1 MFIAVKIGYAMIIVC
16 LLLMT
21 WAIMVKASPVA
32 LGSGVINYPMSLG
45 AQQDASDSIQYPP
58 CAFNPLC
65 TCSKAVPDLGIVSC
79 RDVPL
84 ARLPPS
90 LNSSKIFILR
100 LENNGLRWIEPQ
112 LLQSTG
118 LYRLQISDN
127 PLPEIPDD
135 SLMGL
140 ERSLWELALQRNKLT
155 SVPNRAIRYMQ
166 RLRLLD
172 LTGNDIYELSSDSFR
187 GLEQSLLTLVLA
199 DNSIN
204 ALPPGAFSELSR
216 LETLDLRGNALQ
228 NLDAS
233 ALPPRIQHLS
243 LADNLLSK
251 MPVAALKTGMQS
263 LDLSRNRL
271 VKIYPEEEDDDTDL
285 ESSVVGDT
293 TQGGNKKNKGNSDY
307 PRISLDVLRL
317 EYNFITELEEASF
330 RTFTS
335 INYTFLDG
343 NPINTLHN
351 YAFKDATIR
360 DLSMRDC
367 GINTLPLNVF
377 GGLENS
383 LHYLDLS
390 SNNLKELPHGM
401 LARLPNL
408 RGLNLR
414 DNRVKIEPNMFD
426 HDYSGAIPVNVKQ
439 SNRNAD
445 TSNKKNVIGNANN
458 LHHLDISGRE
468 MEMFSSVPEMM
479 EPWTGLREISFG
491 RFKGG
496 KKLSPED
503 FTELS
508 PDVEELNFINSGL
521 TGINAHAFR
530 NARGVRRLD
539 FSENSIKNLDNDA
552 FVEIGHSLDELRMHR
567 ALKMDSIPAKAFMH
581 LTGTKEIDLSANG
594 LKTIPE
600 SSFMALK
607 SLRRI
612 RMHDNHIGRIPKGL
626 FLPETHMYL
635 EDADFSFNAIDH
647 VYVDTFKGLTSLRQ
661 IRLDDNKIAAM
672 EPKSY
677 ADLPRLRFLDLQG
690 NRVNEL
696 NTDTFQNLPELEEL
710 DISYN
715 MLKQL
720 NFAALDQVGTLA
732 SLCFNVSHNKLT
744 ELKPVNVMIS
754 NNNNN
759 YNNQGN
765 YHVNV
770 KTMDISFNNITE
782 IAGGFFR
789 PIETALTYLML
800 GHNSITNVTR
810 EAFGNMPHLQ
820 WLDLS
825 HNKLREVDFDAFRH
839 TRRLQ
844 VLFMDHNELAEIP
857 AETFHSLTEMRVVS
871 FAHNQLRQLP
881 DGLLFAASNMERLD
895 VSNNQLTRVPIGVFS
910 SGSGRS
916 LCELD
921 LSGNQIAALQPNDA
935 VNRFKSLTF
944 LDLSDNRLTRLD
956 DSTFL
961 GMSQLSSLHLSF
973 NNFDSY
979 GLSSA
984 LAALDSSP
992 RLVELSLAGLNLD
1005 TLPSL
1010 PPLPALRELHAQ
1022 YNILPALPSDL
1033 AANLTGLRMLDVRD
1047 NSLNTLG
1054 QVGLGGGLILPQLRS
1069 LKIANN
1075 PLGLITDAC
1084 LATATRLGE
1093 LDIRNLTQ
1101 LTAIET
1107 GALSKMNHLRT
1118 LKVGTFNM
1126 ARDFNIPRLI
1136 KHNIALKNLFVELD
1150 SREKD
1155 LNDKMNGIF
1164 PTKLSAVYFT
1174 GKSLKSI
1181 GNNVL
1186 QGIRSPMLHIG
1197 IHNTSVETIPK
1208 AFFNQLGRT
1217 RNLTLDVRNNTIKSM
1232 ANPNSGERPGAPK
1245 AVFLTHLQMSGNNWN
1260 CDCEL
1265 GWVEVWQ
1272 RKKRQFLCPGGDRN
1286 KCEYGAEDDL
1296 RNSKCENKQ
1305 RTSLIEVLKADLEC
1319 GWSSGSVS
1327 LTAQKAVAIIPA
1339 IALIIMSVLY

>member
-1 MFIAVKIGYAMIIVC
+1 MFIAVKIGYAMVVLC
-16 LLLMT
+16 LLLMS
-21 WAIMVKASPVA
+21 WAILVKAGPVA
-32 LGSGVINYPMSLG
+32 LNNGIVNYPMSLG
-45 AQQDASDSIQYPP
+45 AQQDASDAVQYPP

-65 TCSKAVPDLGIVSC
+65 TCSKTVPDLGIVSC

-84 ARLPPS
+84 ARVPLS
-90 LNSSKIFILR
+90 LNSSRVFILR

-112 LLQSTG
+112 LLQNTG

-127 PLPEIPDD
+127 PLPEMPDD
-135 SLMGL
+135 SLQGL
-140 ERSLWELALQRNKLT
+140 ERSLWELALQRNRLT
-155 SVPNRAIRYMQ
+155 SVPNRAIRYLR

-172 LTGNDIYELSSDSFR
+172 LTGNDIYELFPDSFR
-187 GLEQSLLTLVLA
+187 GLEESLETLILA
-199 DNSIN
+199 DNSISS
-204 ALPPGAFSELSR
+204 LPPGAFSELSR
-216 LETLDLRGNALQ
+216 LETLDMRGNALQ
-228 NLDAS
+228 NLDAA

-243 LADNLLSK
+243 LADNLLSS
-251 MPVAALKTGMQS
+251 MPIAALKTGLRS
-263 LDLSRNRL
+263 LDLSKNRL
-271 VKIYPEEEDDDTDL
+271 TKVYPEEEDDEADL
-285 ESSVVGDT
+285 DPTVASGSA
-293 TQGGNKKNKGNSDY
+293 QGGRKNTNTINY
-307 PRISLDVLRL
+307 PKISLDVLRL
-317 EYNFITELEEASF
+317 EYNFISELPEASF
-330 RTFTS
+330 RAFTS
-335 INYTFLDG
+335 VNFTFLDG
-343 NPINTLHN
+343 NPINTI
-351 YAFKDATIR
+351 YDDAFKDARIR

-367 GINTLPLNVF
+367 GISSMPPNVF
-377 GGLENS
+377 GGLEQS

-390 SNNLKELPHGM
+390 SNNLSELPHGV

-414 DNRVKIEPNMFD
+414 DNRMKIEPSMFD
-426 HDYSGAIPVNVKQ
+426 HDYSGGLPSSANVRQ

-445 TSNKKNVIGNANN
+445 ANKKSVHGNAQN
-458 LHHLDISGRE
+458 LHHLDVSGRE
-468 MEMFSSVPEMM
+468 MDMYSSVPEMM
-479 EPWTGLREISFG
+479 LPWSGLRELSFG

-496 KKLSPED
+496 KKLSSDD

-521 TGINAHAFR
+521 TGIEPHAFR

-539 FSENSIKNLDNDA
+539 VSENSIKNIDNDA

-567 ALKMDSIPAKAFMH
+567 ALKMDSIPHKAFMH
-581 LTGTKEIDLSANG
+581 LTGTKEMDLSANG
-594 LKTIPE
+594 LKNIPE
-600 SSFMALK
+600 GAFQTLK
-607 SLRRI
+607 GLRRL
-612 RMHDNHIGRIPKGL
+612 RLHDNQIGRIPKGS
-626 FLPETHMYL
+626 FLSETHSYL
-635 EDADFSFNAIDH
+635 EDVDFSFNSIDH
-647 VYVDTFKGLTSLRQ
+647 VYVDTFKDLTSLRE
-661 IRLDDNKIAAM
+661 IHLDDNKIASL
-672 EPKSY
+672 EPKSFT
-677 ADLPRLRFLDLQG
+677 DLPRLRILDLQG
-690 NRVNEL
+690 NRLPEL

-715 MLKQL
+715 HLKQL

-732 SLCFNVSHNKLT
+732 SLRFNVSHNKLK
-744 ELKPVNVMIS
+744 ELKPVNNLMVSNS
-754 NNNNN
+754 NNNQ
-759 YNNQGN
+759 QGN

-770 KTMDISFNNITE
+770 KIMDMSFNNITE
-782 IAGGFFR
+782 ITGGFFR
-789 PIETALTYLML
+789 PIESALTYLML
-800 GHNSITNVTR
+800 SHNSMTNATR

-825 HNKLREVDFDAFRH
+825 YNNLKEVDFDAFRH

-844 VLFMDHNELAEIP
+844 VLYMQNNDLSEIP
-857 AETFHSLTEMRVVS
+857 AESFHGLTDMRVVS
-871 FAHNQLRQLP
+871 FANNNLRQLP
-881 DGLLFAASNMERLD
+881 DGLLFAASNLERLD

-921 LSGNQIAALQPNDA
+921 LSGNQIAALQPTDA

-961 GMSQLSSLHLSF
+961 GMSQLSSLHLSH
-973 NNFDSY
+973 NNFDSF

-1010 PPLPALRELHAQ
+1010 PPLPALRELDARE
-1022 YNILPALPSDL
+1022 NILPALPSDL
-1033 AANLTGLRMLDVRD
+1033 AANLTGLRMLDVRH

-1069 LKIANN
+1069 LKIAHN

-1101 LTAIET
+1101 LTAIEN

-1118 LKVGTFNM
+1118 LKIGTFNM
-1126 ARDFNIPRLI
+1126 ARDFNIPRI
-1136 KHNIALKNLFVELD
+1136 VKHNIALKNLYIEVD

-1155 LNDKMNGIF
+1155 LNDKMNGVF
-1164 PTKLSAVYFT
+1164 PTKLSAVYFS
-1174 GKSLKSI
+1174 GNSLKSI
-1181 GNNVL
+1181 GTSVL
-1186 QGIRSPMLHIG
+1186 QGIRNPRLHIG
-1197 IHNTSVETIPK
+1197 IHNTSVEAIPK
-1208 AFFNQLGRT
+1208 AFFNQLGRA
-1217 RNLTLDVRNNTIKSM
+1217 RNLTLDVRNNTLKSM

-1245 AVFLTHLQMSGNNWN
+1245 SVFLTSLKMSGNKWN

-1272 RKKRQFLCPGGDRN
+1272 RKKRQFLCPDGDRYD
-1286 KCEYGAEDDL
+1286 CEYGAEDDL
-1296 RNSKCENKQ
+1296 RNSQCENKQ
-1305 RTSLIEVLKADLEC
+1305 KNSLIEILKTDLEC
-1319 GWSSGSVS
+1319 GWSSGSVP
-1327 LTAQKAVAIIPA
+1327 LAAQKAVVIIPA
-1339 IALIIMSVLY
+1339 IALVIMSVLY